1 MLEGVCG
8 MEKKRS
14 MRRADSRHRVA
25 GGGCNKT
32 ASPERVFKQRW
43 GGGEKGEKGSMQM
56 SGEAVP
62 GRGTRQCKGPEVE
75 KEQQGGLDGKTG
87 VSQGPMSSHRPLL

>member
-1 MLEGVCG
+1 
-8 MEKKRS
+8 
-14 MRRADSRHRVA
+14 
-25 GGGCNKT
+25 
-32 ASPERVFKQRW
+32 
-43 GGGEKGEKGSMQM
+43 MQM